1 MLVDINLLP
10 KKERKNFTLFI
21 ILAVLSSVIL
31 IGTLYFLI
39 YGNALKKDE
48 KVLKEKILQVNEKL
62 QQEQDK
68 LITMQ
73 ETTSLEELKN
83 AVKWAETYPI
93 KAVEVL
99 KHLTSLLPER
109 GFILQYSYNEKGI
122 IHLSVQFDTSREAAQ
137 YLQWL
142 TDSEWFDEVSITSL
156 GLSTTSDLTANLNN
170 EMNNTEFIP
179 RYIGEFDISL
189 AREKVKEMLYI
200 EEGGNS
206 K

>member
-31 IGTLYFLI
+31 LGTLYFLI

-142 TDSEWFDEVSITSL
+142 TDSGWVDEVSITSL
-156 GLSTTSDLTANLNN
+156 GLSTTSDLPANLIN
-170 EMNNTEFIP
+170 EMNTTEFIP

>member
-142 TDSEWFDEVSITSL
+142 TDSEWVDEVSITSL
-156 GLSTTSDLTANLNN
+156 GLSTTSDLPADLNN
-170 EMNNTEFIP
+170 EMKNTEFIP

-200 EEGGNS
+200 EEGGDS

>member
-31 IGTLYFLI
+31 IGTLFFLI
-39 YGNALKKDE
+39 YGNAMQKE
-48 KVLKEKILQVNEKL
+48 EKILKEEILQLNEKL

-68 LITMQ
+68 LITEQ
-73 ETTSLEELKN
+73 EITSIEELKN

>member
-31 IGTLYFLI
+31 IGTLFFLI
-39 YGNALKKDE
+39 YGNAMQKE
-48 KVLKEKILQVNEKL
+48 EKILKEEILQINEKL

-68 LITMQ
+68 LITEQ
-73 ETTSLEELKN
+73 EITSIEELKN